1 MLPPIVDRTICGA
14 QNQNNARQIGRDS
27 MFVIRTALSLSV
39 VLLCACA
46 SNKPV
51 VYPNTHSQAVGIAQ
65 TDIDI
70 ADCKALAESAGASSS
85 NAKATNMA
93 KQTARSGGIGAATGA
108 VGGAIAGRA
117 GRGAAIGAAS
127 GATAGFIH
135 SLFAGAS
142 PNPTYRN
149 FVTRCMTDRGYD
161 LAGWD

>member
-1 MLPPIVDRTICGA
+1 MV
-14 QNQNNARQIGRDS
+14 
-27 MFVIRTALSLSV
+27 VIRTALSLCI
-39 VLLCACA
+39 VLLCGCA
-46 SNKPV
+46 SNKPI
-51 VYPNTHSQAVGIAQ
+51 VYPNAHSQSVGTAQ
-65 TDIDI
+65 IEMDI
-70 ADCKALAESAGASSS
+70 ADCKALAESAGTSSS
-85 NAKATNMA
+85 NSKAADMA

-127 GATAGFIH
+127 GATAGLIH
-135 SLFAGAS
+135 SLFSGASS